1 MRFKVSR
8 DKDDFGQALHV
19 DWFNKNLLPD
29 AYSINNMIK
38 KKGKKGLFLEAL
50 NTPTP
55 PVTSLLTEVYLP
67 QSICG
72 TALLLHHYNKML
84 SNKGQEDIKNY
95 EAKIMQEI
103 YKDLQDERTNI
114 DEVTGR
120 VY

>member
-1 MRFKVSR
+1 ME
-8 DKDDFGQALHV
+8 KDDFGQALHV

-38 KKGKKGLFLEAL
+38 EKGKKGLFLEAL
-50 NTPTP
+50 NTPAP
-55 PVTSLLTEVYLP
+55 PVTSLALEVYLP

-114 DEVTGR
+114 DGVTGR
-120 VY
+120 IY